1 MNNNDFD
8 NFREARLNSKSG
20 SARTFSAILQEIAGH
35 LAEIVRAEIRLAR
48 VEMRQDFAQVARA
61 GMFLAAGAIFALY
74 ALGFVLLGV
83 VYALATSMAPWLAA
97 VIVGGAVGLAATIL
111 LLVGRTKLRQAGL
124 RPDETIR
131 SVQENITWM
140 KKQVE

>member
-1 MNNNDFD
+1 MNNNGFD
-8 NFREARLNSKSG
+8 NFRETRLNSKSG
-20 SARTFSAILQEIAGH
+20 SARTFSEILQEIAGH
-35 LAEIVRAEIRLAR
+35 LAEIVRSEIRLAR

-61 GMFLAAGAIFALY
+61 SVFLAAGAIFALY

-83 VYALATSMAPWLAA
+83 VYALATNIDPWLAA
-97 VIVGGAVGLAATIL
+97 LIVGGAVGLVATIL
-111 LLVGRTKLRQAGL
+111 LLVGRTKLSRTDL

>member
-8 NFREARLNSKSG
+8 NFRDARLNSKSG
-20 SARTFSAILQEIAGH
+20 SARGFSAILQEIAGH
-35 LAEIVRAEIRLAR
+35 LAEIVRSEIRLAR
-48 VEMRQDFAQVARA
+48 VEMRQDFTQVARA
-61 GMFLAAGAIFALY
+61 SVFLAAGAIFALY

-83 VYALATSMAPWLAA
+83 VYALATSIAPWLAA
-97 VIVGGAVGLAATIL
+97 VIVGGAVGLVATIL
-111 LLVGRTKLRQAGL
+111 LMVGRTKLRQADL

>member
-20 SARTFSAILQEIAGH
+20 SARTFSAILQDIAGH
-35 LAEIVRAEIRLAR
+35 LAEIVRSEIRLAR

-61 GMFLAAGAIFALY
+61 SAFLAAGAIFALY

-83 VYALATSMAPWLAA
+83 VYALATSIAPWLAA
-97 VIVGGAVGLAATIL
+97 VIGRRCGSGGNDPVT
-111 LLVGRTKLRQAGL
+111 GRSNQIEAGRL
-124 RPDETIR
+124 ETGR
-131 SVQENITWM
+131 NNS
-140 KKQVE
+140 